1 VNLFIALVV
10 AVLFGTGATLVL
22 KPDLFRVVVGLALI
36 SNAASLTVITSGLRR
51 GQAAIYPL
59 DEGQP
64 VSDPLAQAMT
74 LTALVI
80 GFATTALLLAMAYR
94 VYTTHRSVDLDD
106 LARSER
112 TAEEELERGLPLEHD
127 EAAAADVEP
136 EVSR

>member
-1 VNLFIALVV
+1 MNLFIALVV

-22 KPDLFRVVVGLALI
+22 KPDLFRMVVGLALV
-36 SNAASLTVITSGLRR
+36 SNAASLTVIASGLRR

-59 DEGQP
+59 DQGQP

-80 GFATTALLLAMAYR
+80 GFATTALLLAMTYR
-94 VYTTHRSVDLDD
+94 VYVTHRSVDLDD

-112 TAEEELERGLPLEHD
+112 TTEEELERGP
-127 EAAAADVEP
+127 DVERVEREETP
-136 EVSR
+136 A

>member
-1 VNLFIALVV
+1 MNLFVALVV
-10 AVLFGTGATLVL
+10 AVLFGTGASLLL
-22 KPDLFRVVVGLALI
+22 KPDLFRVVAGLMLI
-36 SNAASLTVITSGLRR
+36 SNAASLTVIASGLRR
-51 GQAAIYPL
+51 GQAPIHPL
-59 DEGQP
+59 VPGEP
-64 VSDPLAQAMT
+64 VADPLTQAMT
-74 LTALVI
+74 LTALII

-94 VYTTHRSVDLDD
+94 IYTTHRSVDLDD